1 MAAKLATA
9 SVILLVLSAVFLLLA
24 FFFFLLFNIPS
35 VISDLS
41 GRTAKKS
48 ILKLRAAN
56 EKSSNKFYGSS
67 DRNKERGKLTENI
80 KQAEKSGKK
89 DAGKQKSKN
98 QDKKDLVFASMDD
111 RPETGLLAENRFGK
125 ETTSNETTELSA
137 DGETDELYPQQS
149 DLGSTMELDGIE
161 DTAYKPVRRPGGVKF
176 TVLDEIILIHTD
188 EVIS

>member
-24 FFFFLLFNIPS
+24 IFFFLLFNIPS

-67 DRNKERGKLTENI
+67 ERNKERGKLTDSI
-80 KQAEKSGKK
+80 KQTGKSSPKDAEKRKAKK
-89 DAGKQKSKN
+89 
-98 QDKKDLVFASMDD
+98 QDKKGLVFASMDD
-111 RPETGLLAENRFGK
+111 RPETGLLAENHFDQG
-125 ETTSNETTELSA
+125 TTGNETTALSA
-137 DGETDELYPQQS
+137 DGETDELFPQYS
-149 DLGSTMELDGIE
+149 DDGSTMELDGAE
-161 DTAYKPVRRPGGVKF
+161 NTAHKPVKRTGGIKL
-176 TVLDEIILIHTD
+176 TVLDEVILIHTD
-188 EVIS
+188 EVI